1 MVLYGTEQQHYKK
14 KKNEMTVSPFSILE
28 VHIIFCQS
36 SDKAFITNLKED
48 KYSKKKVKE
57 KSFYQNFKLYHSPQK
72 SHFGASILG
81 KHSQ

>member
-1 MVLYGTEQQHYKK
+1 MVLYGTEQQHCKKK

-36 SDKAFITNLKED
+36 SDKAFIINLKED

-57 KSFYQNFKLYHSPQK
+57 KSFYLSKF
-72 SHFGASILG
+72 
-81 KHSQ
+81 